1 MPSDPGRPRKETGS
15 SRWPFLNFGY
25 MTALAYVGAVATSQL
40 GTALGPLIMDW
51 QTPVAVAI
59 APLADRYALWRCSR
73 ALWPLA
79 QKPRRKPVASADSQL
94 LQIES
99 PDRS

>member
-15 SRWPFLNFGY
+15 WRWPFLNFGY
-25 MTALAYVGAVATSQL
+25 MTALAYVGALATYQR

-59 APLADRYALWRCSR
+59 APLAGRY

-99 PDRS
+99 PDPS

>member
-1 MPSDPGRPRKETGS
+1 
-15 SRWPFLNFGY
+15 
-25 MTALAYVGAVATSQL
+25 
-40 GTALGPLIMDW
+40 MDW

-59 APLADRYALWRCSR
+59 APLAGRYALWRCAR